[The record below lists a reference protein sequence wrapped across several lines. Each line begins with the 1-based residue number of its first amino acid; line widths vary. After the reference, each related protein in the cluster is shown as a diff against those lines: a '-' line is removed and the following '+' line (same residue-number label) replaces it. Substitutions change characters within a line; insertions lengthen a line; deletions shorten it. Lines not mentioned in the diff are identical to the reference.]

1 MCFFFGAGAG
11 LYSVGFFSAKLLD
24 SVNTDISEEQQN
36 SRNKEKR
43 ITKKRFRSLLIS
55 TAGSMHE
62 QTVWLW

>member
-24 SVNTDISEEQQN
+24 SVNTNISEESQN

-43 ITKKRFRSLLIS
+43 IKKKEVRVFAYIHCRLH
-55 TAGSMHE
+55 A
-62 QTVWLW
+62 